1 MKFSSIARQTLDSV
15 GLGKPARSTL
25 KAYHRGRVGVQK
37 ALWDHSLFLP
47 PLVDAAA
54 FVECATNAIAELEGL
69 DHDFGHYLEFGVSR
83 GTSMAAMYRAT
94 AETGHG
100 DIRLIGF
107 DSFQG
112 LPPEAEGQGW
122 KPGEFRSPIA
132 STRRYLRRQGVDFDR
147 TRLVKGWFSDT
158 LTPAKVQAHGIKKA
172 SLVMID
178 CDIYSAACEALDF
191 VGPLIGDNAVV
202 FFDDWGWSVERGE
215 RGEKEAFDRFL
226 KAHGPFETRELPTYF
241 DKAKV
246 FLVSRV

>member
-1 MKFSSIARQTLDSV
+1 MVSLSDSYSIFSRSSIMKFSSIARQTLDSV

-100 DIRLIGF
+100 DIRLIG
-107 DSFQG
+107 
-112 LPPEAEGQGW
+112 
-122 KPGEFRSPIA
+122 
-132 STRRYLRRQGVDFDR
+132 VDFDR

-158 LTPAKVQAHGIKKA
+158 LTPARVQAHGIKKA